1 MCETTLQSQLADGV
15 RKVEALNQ
23 LICDVETKL
32 EQFISH
38 EEAKLA
44 SLRAEVVAL
53 QHDIDHL
60 EEEIRGERCSD
71 G

>member
-1 MCETTLQSQLADGV
+1 MSETTLQSQLADGV
-15 RKVEALNQ
+15 RKLEALHQ
-23 LICDVETKL
+23 LISD
-32 EQFISH
+32 
-38 EEAKLA
+38 EEAKIS

-53 QHDIDHL
+53 QHEVDHL